1 MTSTSETDPGGLC
14 QWCSVPVTEGA
25 RQCSACGATVIL
37 RESIGDLIIP
47 GVTHVDPALAAYAAQ
62 PLRIPRASPSQS
74 IAGPAAGALMLGGP
88 AGLIGLGGL
97 AAVAAA
103 EFLGASEKD
112 AQRSV
117 ELDRIGQPSGA
128 VLDMVKRLDDK
139 FAPPTP
145 EPPTPEV
152 SATEGGAAERKPPK
166 APPEADGIY

>member
-1 MTSTSETDPGGLC
+1 MPAWTARVSGCQLGSAWLWASAWSPVADRSGSGWSVIHEREYRRRLRRPDRGARLMTSTGETDPGGLC

-88 AGLIGLGGL
+88 AGLIGL
-97 AAVAAA
+97 
-103 EFLGASEKD
+103 
-112 AQRSV
+112 
-117 ELDRIGQPSGA
+117 
-128 VLDMVKRLDDK
+128 
-139 FAPPTP
+139 
-145 EPPTPEV
+145 
-152 SATEGGAAERKPPK
+152 
-166 APPEADGIY
+166 